1 MTCKRAAVSLMVIS
15 AILIGWEFSR
25 TGFEIYSLPAER
37 KVVAPADEPP
47 PKGSVDASGKF
58 TKDADST
65 PPLTREAA
73 EVEMKKSLNL
83 QTLGPDTF
91 ALGLVKFDKRARTM
105 RFPAKVNLRD
115 EVIEYALVASTG
127 KAHEALFVTDAKP
140 EHLHLASLLLNVP
153 TASLTGQLDEAAT
166 FPASNGVKITVTW
179 KKNGPD
185 AVHDLAELV
194 LVNAADGQSSAPMT
208 AGTWFY
214 GGSRFNA
221 LGFLASQEGS
231 FIGLISDSAALIENP
246 RVDRARDDIHFPN
259 KALLPAKGTQ
269 VEFVVHLP

>member
-1 MTCKRAAVSLMVIS
+1 MTKRPLAL
-15 AILIGWEFSR
+15 
-25 TGFEIYSLPAER
+25 
-37 KVVAPADEPP
+37 VALALFTFGLWWLNQ
-47 PKGSVDASGKF
+47 PKAKAPQATPQSSPSNASKTQPREGGVDATGKF
-58 TKDADST
+58 TKAPASK
-65 PPLTREAA
+65 PMLTREEA
-73 EVEMKKSLNL
+73 EAEMKKSLNL
-83 QTLGPDTF
+83 QTLGPDAF
-91 ALGLVKFDKRARTM
+91 ALGLVKFDKRARTI

-153 TASLTGQLDEAAT
+153 AASLEGQLDEPAK
-166 FPASNGVKITVTW
+166 FPAANGVKITVTW

-185 AVHDLAELV
+185 AMHDLAELV
-194 LVNAADGQSSAPMT
+194 LVNFADGQSAAPMP
-208 AGTWFY
+208 AGGWFY

-259 KALLPAKGTQ
+259 KALLPAKGTA
-269 VEFVVHLP
+269 VEFVIQLP

>member
-1 MTCKRAAVSLMVIS
+1 MTCRI
-15 AILIGWEFSR
+15 AILTALIALAFIAWLKLRPAHHAS
-25 TGFEIYSLPAER
+25 SQPAEVKLR
-37 KVVAPADEPP
+37 E
-47 PKGSVDASGKF
+47 GGVDAAGKF
-58 TKDADST
+58 TQAPETKT
-65 PPLTREAA
+65 LLTREAA
-73 EVEMKKSLNL
+73 EAEMKKSLNL

-91 ALGLVKFDKRARTM
+91 TLGLVSFDKRARTM

-153 TASLTGQLDEAAT
+153 TASLNGQLDEAAT

-214 GGSRFNA
+214 SGSRFNA

-269 VEFVVHLP
+269 VEFVVQLP

>member
-1 MTCKRAAVSLMVIS
+1 MAMTSTRAALGLLLIMAV
-15 AILIGWEFSR
+15 LIGWRIGRNAPGSR
-25 TGFEIYSLPAER
+25 IEDPA
-37 KVVAPADEPP
+37 PQG
-47 PKGSVDASGKF
+47 GSQPGEDGVDGAGKF
-58 TKDADST
+58 TKT
-65 PPLTREAA
+65 PASKPMLTRAEA
-73 EVEMKKSLNL
+73 ETEMKKSLNL
-83 QTLGPDTF
+83 QTLGPDAF
-91 ALGLVKFDKRARTM
+91 ALGLVNFDKRARTI
-105 RFPAKVNLRD
+105 RFPAKVNLHD

-140 EHLHLASLLLNVP
+140 EDLHLASLLLNVP
-153 TASLTGQLDEAAT
+153 AASLEGQLDEQAK
-166 FPASNGVKITVTW
+166 FPAANGVKITVTW

-194 LVNAADGQSSAPMT
+194 LVNSAGGQPAAPMS
-208 AGTWFY
+208 AGGWFY

-231 FIGLISDSAALIENP
+231 FIGLISDSSALIENP

-269 VEFVVHLP
+269 VEFVIQLP